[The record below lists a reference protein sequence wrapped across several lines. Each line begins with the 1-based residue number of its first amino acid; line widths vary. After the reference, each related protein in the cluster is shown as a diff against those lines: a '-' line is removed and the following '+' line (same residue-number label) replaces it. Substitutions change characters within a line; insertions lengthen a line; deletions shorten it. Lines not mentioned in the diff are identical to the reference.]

1 MSVLSR
7 LSSQVGDRTEES
19 NRRVAREALEQ
30 PSVLAEIAKGL
41 STDDPRLVG
50 DCAEVMTMVA
60 EQRPELVMP
69 YVEEIVALL
78 SSGKTRVRWEV
89 MHAIALV
96 ARLVPERIAPMI
108 GELGAKIKGD
118 RSVIVRD
125 WAVYALGEYG
135 STSKE
140 AAQSAFS
147 ILAEALTAWE
157 GKQSGKAL
165 EALGKVV
172 ASDASQGQQA
182 ASLAEPYLTHKSST
196 VRRVAKKLI
205 EIRQATVSP
214 DQFLFPD
221 ATE

>member
-1 MSVLSR
+1 
-7 LSSQVGDRTEES
+7 
-19 NRRVAREALEQ
+19 
-30 PSVLAEIAKGL
+30 
-41 STDDPRLVG
+41 
-50 DCAEVMTMVA
+50 MVA
-60 EQRPELVMP
+60 EQRPDLVVP
-69 YVEEIVALL
+69 YVEEIIPLL
-78 SSGKTRVRWEV
+78 SSGKTRVRWEA

-96 ARLVPERIAPMI
+96 VRLDPERIAPMI

-157 GKQSGKAL
+157 GKQAGKAL
-165 EALGKVV
+165 EALGKLV
-172 ASDASQGQQA
+172 ASDASLTQEA

-196 VRRVAKKLI
+196 VRRLAKKLI

-214 DQFLFPD
+214 DQFLFAD

>member
-19 NRRVAREALEQ
+19 NKRVAREALEQ
-30 PSVLAEIAKGL
+30 PFVLAEIAQGL
-41 STDDPRLVG
+41 SADDPRLVG

-60 EQRPELVMP
+60 EHGPELVVL
-69 YVEEIVALL
+69 YIEEIVPLL
-78 SSGKTRVRWEV
+78 SAEKTRVRWEA

-96 ARLVPERIAPMI
+96 VRLVPERIAPMI

-140 AAQSAFS
+140 AARSAFS

-157 GKQSGKAL
+157 GKQAGKAL
-165 EALGKVV
+165 EALGKLV
-172 ASDASQGQQA
+172 ARDASLTQQA
-182 ASLAEPYLTHKSST
+182 GSLAEPYLTHRSAK
-196 VRRVAKKLI
+196 VRRLAKKLVGTAQSA
-205 EIRQATVSP
+205 E
-214 DQFLFPD
+214 
-221 ATE
+221 

>member
-30 PSVLAEIAKGL
+30 PSVLAEIAQGL
-41 STDDPRLVG
+41 SADDPRLVG

-60 EQRPELVMP
+60 EQRPELVVP
-69 YVEEIVALL
+69 YVEEIAPLL
-78 SSGKTRVRWEV
+78 SAEKTRVRWEA

-96 ARLVPERIAPMI
+96 ARLVPERIAPII
-108 GELGAKIKGD
+108 GEMGAKIKGD

-135 STSKE
+135 STSRK
-140 AAQSAFS
+140 AAQATFP
-147 ILAEALTAWE
+147 ILTEALTAWE
-157 GKQSGKAL
+157 GKQAGKAL

-172 ASDASQGQQA
+172 ASDASLAQEA

-196 VRRVAKKLI
+196 VRRLAKKLVGTAQSA
-205 EIRQATVSP
+205 E
-214 DQFLFPD
+214 
-221 ATE
+221 